1 VRRIRQQS
9 VETPNSAFFRARIK
23 IIPKCCASAGLA
35 FQPSRNMRLTI
46 IRVAIGSARRPA
58 LPHLEG
64 ECMEHGHDHG
74 STLTRKRLV
83 LSIFMTFAFVVGE
96 AIAGYFAHSLWR

>member
-1 VRRIRQQS
+1 
-9 VETPNSAFFRARIK
+9 
-23 IIPKCCASAGLA
+23 
-35 FQPSRNMRLTI
+35 
-46 IRVAIGSARRPA
+46 
-58 LPHLEG
+58 
-64 ECMEHGHDHG
+64 MEHGHDHG